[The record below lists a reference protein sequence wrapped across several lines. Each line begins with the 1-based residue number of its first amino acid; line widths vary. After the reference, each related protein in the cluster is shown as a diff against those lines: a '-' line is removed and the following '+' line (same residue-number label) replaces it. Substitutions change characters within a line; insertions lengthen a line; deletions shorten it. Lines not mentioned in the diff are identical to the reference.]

1 MRPRLGTDIISAT
14 CTSRQERK
22 PQMRQIR
29 HTRRR
34 PGPASEQQSP
44 LPADPRDPDIVH
56 AHQVARR
63 RHPPPTP
70 SAPVAGRSPRVTSTF
85 DRTARGPGDSSTR
98 AGQDWPV
105 RSYPRPYG
113 DFTNVDARR
122 NLGRSTP

>member
-34 PGPASEQQSP
+34 PAPASEQQSP
-44 LPADPRDPDIVH
+44 LPADPRDPEIVH

-63 RHPPPTP
+63 TSGSRARRAQPDRRSQPTP
-70 SAPVAGRSPRVTSTF
+70 I
-85 DRTARGPGDSSTR
+85 PGSR
-98 AGQDWPV
+98 
-105 RSYPRPYG
+105 
-113 DFTNVDARR
+113 
-122 NLGRSTP
+122 

>member
-14 CTSRQERK
+14 CTSRPERK

-63 RHPPPTP
+63 T
-70 SAPVAGRSPRVTSTF
+70 SRSR
-85 DRTARGPGDSSTR
+85 
-98 AGQDWPV
+98 
-105 RSYPRPYG
+105 
-113 DFTNVDARR
+113 ARR
-122 NLGRSTP
+122 AQPDRRAQPTLIPGSR

>member
-63 RHPPPTP
+63 TSRSRARRAQPDRRSQPTP
-70 SAPVAGRSPRVTSTF
+70 I
-85 DRTARGPGDSSTR
+85 PGSR
-98 AGQDWPV
+98 
-105 RSYPRPYG
+105 
-113 DFTNVDARR
+113 
-122 NLGRSTP
+122 